1 MRRDDKVRQLSY
13 IRLFEGCSTKE
24 LLAVA
29 KVADELSVA
38 TGTEIVREDV
48 VGHEMYVVLEGGVS
62 VRRRGRKVALLG
74 PGQYFG
80 ELSVLRRAPRTAT
93 VVADM
98 PTALLVISRQ
108 GLASVLDS
116 APGLAYKMLT
126 TMAGR
131 LQDADAKL
139 L

>member
-1 MRRDDKVRQLSY
+1 M
-13 IRLFEGCSTKE
+13 
-24 LLAVA
+24 A